1 MQESINRER
10 TNVTWWR
17 KYSKLCLRW
26 FDHVRRRPIEAVV
39 KSFKPAEDSLKII
52 GKGRVGN
59 QEKSK
64 LERFED

>member
-1 MQESINRER
+1 
-10 TNVTWWR
+10 
-17 KYSKLCLRW
+17 
-26 FDHVRRRPIEAVV
+26 VRRRPIEAVV